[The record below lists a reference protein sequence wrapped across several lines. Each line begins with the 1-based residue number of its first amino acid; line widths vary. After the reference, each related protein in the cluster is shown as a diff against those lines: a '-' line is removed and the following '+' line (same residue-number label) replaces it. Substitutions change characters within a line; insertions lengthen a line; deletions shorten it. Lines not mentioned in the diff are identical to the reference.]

1 MLEEKILSVLERGQA
16 RKFTRTTFIL
26 FALKYILYVIRL

>member
-16 RKFTRTTFIL
+16 RKFTRTTFI